1 MPRIID
7 NLIHFNGK
15 GDESSTT
22 GRRSTP
28 ASSNRM
34 GLVNLRD
41 LVESVAHKWYKD
53 NE

>member
-15 GDESSTT
+15 GDE
-22 GRRSTP
+22 STP

>member
-1 MPRIID
+1 MGMKQSRKFHAQRETMEII
-7 NLIHFNGK
+7 IQ
-15 GDESSTT
+15 EQ
-22 GRRSTP
+22 STP